1 MRYAKQF
8 GIPLR
13 DFYSLRNRAPE
24 ANYGGAIPL
33 TGYTDIRGVSAA
45 YDRKFETLFIT
56 LTAERSDAEL
66 ATPAIPAE
74 LADVELVPLKP
85 TPRGKVHTAYTR
97 TKAMGSRALCAVP
110 DVSENIEPG
119 SAEKNVGS
127 LPDKNESLLIVISP
141 EMKTPPGFVYQEPL
155 LTFFRDG
162 KAFYAYVEEQSNAAL
177 PAVIGTLDGIL
188 APFTPPQFAPG
199 SKVQDLGNGVILVSE
214 PLPAHPSAN
223 FKGRPASAPEVK
235 HLGIT
240 SDGTYAQRF
249 HIGLE
254 GYFDD
259 VTHDIGHGFHTHGGR
274 IPLYGY
280 AVQGKPVV
288 SFDPATE
295 KLAIDFQ
302 TIRTAEPLRPVRQSK
317 RGEPVPDI
325 SEGLASVDAEYA
337 PGTAAIAYHQFALIV
352 SEHKMEGR
360 NLGAFSSSG
369 RNPVRTFTHNGKKH
383 YVYLEVQTCSYENG
397 IYDHEYRIPLEDIEQ
412 YKDGHEMWVAGH
424 EPVFVSFEELDPKH
438 ISVRLSS
445 NKRKI
450 VVNAGLRR
458 SGDFDFCKREFK
470 DAAIGKVKRGSVEAR
485 DHGKE
490 PKYSLGDWEGN
501 AEFHEIIGILF
512 SFMPVTEYESKT
524 QDEINEW
531 LEYLY
536 GDGVFVGTAGGYA
549 VFATFHID

>member
-8 GIPLR
+8 GIPLQ

-45 YDRKFETLFIT
+45 YDRKSETLFIA

-74 LADVELVPLKP
+74 LADVEPVPVKP

-119 SAEKNVGS
+119 SAEENIGS
-127 LPDKNESLLIVISP
+127 LPDKNESLIIVVSP
-141 EMKTPPGFVYQEPL
+141 EMKTPPGFAYQEPL

-162 KAFYAYVEEQSNAAL
+162 KAFYAYVEEQSNTAL
-177 PAVIGTLDGIL
+177 PTVIGTLDDTL

-199 SKVQDLGNGVILVSE
+199 SKIQDLGNGVVLVSE
-214 PLPAHPSAN
+214 PLPARASAS
-223 FKGRPASAPEVK
+223 FKAKPTSAPEVE

-240 SDGTYAQRF
+240 PDGTYSQRF
-249 HIGLE
+249 SIGLE
-254 GYFDD
+254 SYFDSIA
-259 VTHDIGHGFHTHGGR
+259 HDIGHGFYTHGGR

-280 AVQGKPVV
+280 AVQGKPSV
-288 SFDPATE
+288 SFDSAAE
-295 KLAIDFQ
+295 KL
-302 TIRTAEPLRPVRQSK
+302 TIEFEAVRTAEPLRPVPQYNHW
-317 RGEPVPDI
+317 EPVPDI
-325 SEGLASVDAEYA
+325 SEGIAPTDAEYA
-337 PGTAAIAYHQFALIV
+337 PGSADIAHHEFALIV
-352 SEHKMEGR
+352 SENR
-360 NLGAFSSSG
+360 DQADDFRAFSSAG
-369 RNPVRTFTHNGKKH
+369 RKPVRIFTHNGKKH
-383 YVYLEVQTCSYENG
+383 YVYLEVQTRSYENG

-412 YKDGHEMWVAGH
+412 HQDGHEMWVAGH
-424 EPVFVSFEELDPKH
+424 KPVFVRYEELDPEH

-458 SGDFDFCKREFK
+458 SGDFEFCKREFK
-470 DAAIGKVKRGSVEAR
+470 DATIGKVKRGSAEAR
-485 DHGKE
+485 DHGE
-490 PKYSLGDWEGN
+490 EDEYGLTGWEGD

-512 SFMPVTEYESKT
+512 SFMPLTEYESKT

-536 GDGVFVGTAGGYA
+536 GDGVFVGTAGQYA
-549 VFATFHID
+549 VFATYHED

>member
-33 TGYTDIRGVSAA
+33 TGYTDIRGLSAA
-45 YDRKFETLFIT
+45 YDRKSETLFLS
-56 LTAERSDAEL
+56 LTAGRSDAEL

-74 LADVELVPLKP
+74 LADVELVPVKP

-110 DVSENIEPG
+110 DVSENIEQG
-119 SAEKNVGS
+119 SAEESIGS
-127 LPDKNESLLIVISP
+127 LPDKNESLLVVVSP
-141 EMKTPPGFVYQEPL
+141 EKKTPPGFAYQEPL

-162 KAFYAYVEEQSNAAL
+162 KAFYAYVEEQPNTAL
-177 PAVIGTLDGIL
+177 PAVIGTLDDAL

-199 SKVQDLGNGVILVSE
+199 SKVQDLGNGVVLVSE
-214 PLPAHPSAN
+214 PLPAHPSAS
-223 FKGRPASAPEVK
+223 FKAKPASAPEVE

-240 SDGTYAQRF
+240 PNGTYSQRF
-249 HIGLE
+249 SIGLE
-254 GYFDD
+254 SYFDSIA
-259 VTHDIGHGFHTHGGR
+259 HDIGHGYHTHGGR

-288 SFDPATE
+288 SFDQAAE
-295 KLAIDFQ
+295 KL
-302 TIRTAEPLRPVRQSK
+302 TIEFESVRTAEPLRPVPQYK
-317 RGEPVPDI
+317 HGEPVPDI
-325 SEGLASVDAEYA
+325 SKGVSPTDAEYA
-337 PGTAAIAYHQFALIV
+337 PGTADVAHHEFALII
-352 SEHKMEGR
+352 SENRE
-360 NLGAFSSSG
+360 NAEDFTAFSSTG
-369 RNPVRTFTHNGKKH
+369 RKPVRIFTHNGKKH
-383 YVYLEVQTCSYENG
+383 YVYLEVQTRSYEND
-397 IYDHEYRIPLEDIEQ
+397 IYNHEYRIPLEDIG
-412 YKDGHEMWVAGH
+412 KDHAIHEMWVAGH
-424 EPVFVSFEELDPKH
+424 KPVFARFEELDPKH

-458 SGDFDFCKREFK
+458 NGDFDFCKREFK
-470 DAAIGKVKRGSVEAR
+470 DAAIGQVKRGSVEAR

-490 PKYSLGDWEGN
+490 DEYSLTDWEGD

-512 SFMPVTEYESKT
+512 SFMPLAEYESKT

-531 LEYLY
+531 LEYKY

-549 VFATFHID
+549 VFATYHED